1 MKVLPALP
9 ALPALLALTL
19 AASAEL
25 PDDARLADLKDLN
38 GDFSWKPF
46 ASPEAWQARAAQVR
60 QQMRVA
66 IGLWPEP
73 TRTPLNAVIH
83 GKVERDGYTVEKV
96 YFESMPGLFHTGN
109 LYRPTGAPGKH
120 PGVIVTH
127 GHWKDARFWEKS
139 DDAIKKEIDA
149 GQERSM
155 IGGRA
160 IFQSIGVHLARMGCV
175 AFVSDMLGNSDSLQI
190 PFEIAHTFAKQR
202 PEMISPE
209 SGKWGLFSPQAE
221 TFSQNIMGL
230 QTWNNMRA
238 LDFLTGL
245 DDVDATRLAVTG
257 ASGGGTQSMILAALD
272 SRLSCAV
279 PCVMVSTAMQ
289 GGCTCENAS
298 NLRTGTG
305 NIEFAALF
313 APKPMGLTSA
323 HDWTEHLSEKG
334 FPELQQH
341 WKMMGA
347 PDNIQLFA
355 HPDFPHNYNLVTREH
370 IYGFFNTHFH
380 LGLPADRLKEQDY
393 QPLTR
398 EQLSVWDAKHP
409 APAGG
414 PDFEKK
420 LLGWWHDDQQK
431 QLQKDIP
438 TFRKL
443 AQPAL
448 EALIGNTLAGAGET
462 KELKAETRD
471 VSQPEKPTLRVTDFT
486 IANTTFREQLP
497 ARSLNLAGQG
507 EPLVIWLDAGGRKA
521 LLADGTVG
529 NTIRTLA
536 TRGVAVVG
544 VDALLQGDFLALG
557 SSDTPTRKV
566 SNPREAACFTAG
578 YNHPLVVQRI
588 QDVLTTLRWAQSL
601 SKKPRH
607 IAIVGID
614 PVSAPI
620 AAAAAALSGDAVTA
634 LVVDTGRFRFQ
645 KTPDIRDATFFPGAG
660 RFGDVPGLLA
670 LAAPRKL
677 FLMGEGEIPPD
688 LVGAAYETAGVHDT
702 LRTSPVRDL
711 DAAIKWLVDQLK

>member
-1 MKVLPALP
+1 MKLFPT
-9 ALPALLALTL
+9 LLALTL
-19 AASAEL
+19 AASAQL
-25 PDDARLADLKDLN
+25 PDDSRLDALKDLN

-46 ASPEAWQARAAQVR
+46 TSRDAWEKRAAQVR

-83 GKVERDGYTVEKV
+83 GKVEREGYTVEKV
-96 YFESMPGLFHTGN
+96 YFESMPGFFHTGN
-109 LYRPTGAPGKH
+109 LYRPAGAPGKH

-127 GHWKDARFWEKS
+127 GHWKDARFWEKK
-139 DDAIKKEIDA
+139 DAEVQKEIDA
-149 GQERSM
+149 GQERSL
-155 IGGRA
+155 IGGRT
-160 IFQSIGVHLARMGCV
+160 IFQSIGVQLARMGCV
-175 AFVSDMLGNSDSLQI
+175 AFVSDMLGNSDSQQI
-190 PFEIAHTFAKQR
+190 SMAVAHSFAKQR
-202 PEMISPE
+202 PEMISAE
-209 SGKWGLFSPQAE
+209 AGKWGLYSPQAE

-245 DDVDATRLAVTG
+245 DDVDAKRLAVTG

-272 SRLSCAV
+272 PRIAVAV

-341 WKMMGA
+341 WKFMGA
-347 PDNIQLFA
+347 PGNVQLFN

-370 IYGFFNTHFH
+370 IYGFFNQHFK
-380 LGLPADRLKEQDY
+380 LGLPEDRLKERDY

-398 EQLSVWDAKHP
+398 EQLSVWDDKHP

-414 PDFEKK
+414 EAFEKK
-420 LLGWWHDDQQK
+420 LLGWWHEDLEK
-431 QLQKDIP
+431 QFVKDIP

-448 EALIGNTLAGAGET
+448 EALVGNALAGAGET
-462 KELKAETRD
+462 KELKAESREFT
-471 VSQPEKPTLRVTDFT
+471 QPEKPTLALTDFT
-486 IANTTFREQLP
+486 IANATFREQVP
-497 ARSLNLAGQG
+497 ARALSLEKKG

-521 LLADGTVG
+521 LTEDGTVG
-529 NTIRTLA
+529 NAIRNLA
-536 TRGVAVVG
+536 ARHVAVVG
-544 VDALLQGDFLALG
+544 IDAFLQGDFLAKG
-557 SSDTPTRKV
+557 ASDTPTRKV

-588 QDVLTTLRWAQSL
+588 QDVLTTIRWAQSL
-601 SKKPRH
+601 PKKPRR
-607 IAIVGID
+607 IALVGLD
-614 PVSAPI
+614 AVTAPV
-620 AAAAAALSGDAVTA
+620 AAAAAALSGDTVTA
-634 LVVDTGRFRFQ
+634 LVIDTGRFRFQ

-688 LVGAAYETAGVHDT
+688 VVGAAYETAGVPDT
-702 LRTSPVRDL
+702 LRTSPTRDL
-711 DAAIKWLVDQLK
+711 DAANRWLGEQFK